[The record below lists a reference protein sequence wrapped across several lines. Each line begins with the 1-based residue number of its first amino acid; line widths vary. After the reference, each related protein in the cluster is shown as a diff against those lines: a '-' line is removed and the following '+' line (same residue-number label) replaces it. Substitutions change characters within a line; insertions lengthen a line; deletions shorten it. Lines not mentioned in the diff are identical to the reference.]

1 MNEWSLQGAGRGS
14 TPAVTGTVPW
24 SESRHAHRLDHVKT
38 AVAAVVLVAATAFA
52 QSIQHPA
59 RSIMEPAIQ
68 GGTVGL
74 ITADHTDYSEYPGG
88 AGGTS
93 NGHFSAA
100 QEGEP
105 LGAAGT
111 SGGSTGPIARTHAR

>member
-1 MNEWSLQGAGRGS
+1 MDESGLQGADQGS
-14 TPAVTGTVPW
+14 TPAVPRRVPLAD
-24 SESRHAHRLDHVKT
+24 SRTDHQFALVKT

-52 QSIQHPA
+52 QSSQHSAP
-59 RSIMEPAIQ
+59 SIEPALK
-68 GGTVGL
+68 GGSVEL
-74 ITADHTDYSEYPGG
+74 ITADDTDYSEYPGG

-93 NGHFSAA
+93 NGHLSAA

-111 SGGSTGPIARTHAR
+111 SGGSTGPIARTHGR

>member
-1 MNEWSLQGAGRGS
+1 MDESGPQGADKGS
-14 TPAVTGTVPW
+14 TPAVPESVP
-24 SESRHAHRLDHVKT
+24 SSGARTDHQLALVRT

-52 QSIQHPA
+52 QSSQHPA
-59 RSIMEPAIQ
+59 PSIEPALQ
-68 GGTVGL
+68 GSSVEL
-74 ITADHTDYSEYPGG
+74 ITTDDTDYSEYPGG

-93 NGHFSAA
+93 NGHLSAA

-111 SGGSTGPIARTHAR
+111 SGGSTGPIARIHGR